1 MHFPRSHSQP
11 VMGRTVYPLHRYQVG
26 AVKLQT
32 PDGQDATMS
41 SQDSGEHRRGK
52 QLTAQGLENSEEKGY
67 RCPRAGE
74 EQKQNASYSFHKTNP
89 CCIIQTLEG
98 ASITM
103 SAYSWDIVG
112 NK

>member
-52 QLTAQGLENSEEKGY
+52 QLTAQGLENSEKATGAPGQG
-67 RCPRAGE
+67 RNKSKMQVTPFTRLILAV
-74 EQKQNASYSFHKTNP
+74 SFKLWRELP
-89 CCIIQTLEG
+89 SQ
-98 ASITM
+98 
-103 SAYSWDIVG
+103 
-112 NK
+112 